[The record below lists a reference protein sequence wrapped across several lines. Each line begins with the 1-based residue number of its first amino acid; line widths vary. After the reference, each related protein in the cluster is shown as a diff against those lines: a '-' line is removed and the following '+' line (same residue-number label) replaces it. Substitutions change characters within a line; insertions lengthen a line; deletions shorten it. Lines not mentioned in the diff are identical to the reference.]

1 MPKGFHLLI
10 AAQFA
15 SALADNALLIVAIA
29 LLEVQG
35 LPGWWAPL
43 LKFSFVVSYVVLAPF
58 VGPLADALPK
68 AKLMAWM
75 NATKA
80 LGVIAM
86 CAGVHPALSFGVVGL
101 ASAAYAPAKYGLV
114 TEMVTADRLVAA
126 NGWIEVAVVAAVL
139 LGATFGG
146 FLVSDLV
153 GGVDSAVRAAFTESF
168 AIAGMTA
175 QPYAFSLLVLLVV
188 YAIAGVLNIG
198 IPDSGARYARGA
210 LDPREMVR
218 VFYRANRTLWRDRLG
233 GLSLAVTTTWWGV
246 AAALQFAV
254 LRWSVDTLGLTLA
267 QAAYLQAVVAIGV
280 VVGAVIAGHRVRIE
294 AVHRLLPVGIA
305 MGLVVLSVALIDSV
319 AVAIPALL
327 AVGAL
332 GGFLLVPMNAL
343 LQHRGYRL
351 LSAGHSIA
359 VQGFNE
365 NLSVL
370 CMLAIYTVVLAAGAP
385 IVTVMIGFGLLVS
398 AALAVLMMRF
408 RRATEAPVK
417 LASLAPVVAR
427 DASGLHELA
436 ASRGRSDVDRGHKH

>member
-1 MPKGFHLLI
+1 MPKGFHLLVV
-10 AAQFA
+10 AQVA

-43 LKFSFVVSYVVLAPF
+43 LKFFFVISYVVLAPF

-86 CAGVHPALSFGVVGL
+86 FAGVHPALSFGVVGF
-101 ASAAYAPAKYGLV
+101 AAAAYAPAKYGLV
-114 TEMVTADRLVAA
+114 TEMVGADRLVAA

-139 LGATFGG
+139 LGAMFGG
-146 FLVSDLV
+146 FLVSDLAS
-153 GGVDSAVRAAFTESF
+153 GVDNAVRAALAT
-168 AIAGMTA
+168 AGLTA
-175 QPYAFSLLVLLVV
+175 QPYAFSLLILLVV
-188 YAIAGVLNIG
+188 YAVAGVLNTG
-198 IPDSGARYARGA
+198 IPDSGARYPRSA
-210 LDPREMVR
+210 LDPREIVR
-218 VFYRANRTLWRDRLG
+218 VFYCANRTLWRDRLG
-233 GLSLAVTTTWWGV
+233 GLSLAVTTAWWGV
-246 AAALQFAV
+246 AATLQFAV
-254 LRWSVDTLGLTLA
+254 LRWSVDVLGLKLA

-280 VVGAVIAGHRVRIE
+280 VVGAGMAGHRIRIE
-294 AVHRLLPVGIA
+294 TVHRVLPVGIA

-319 AVAIPALL
+319 LVAIPVLL
-327 AVGAL
+327 VVGVL

-370 CMLAIYTVVLAAGAP
+370 VMLAVYTAVLAAGAP
-385 IVTVMIGFGLLVS
+385 IVPVMMGFGLSVS

-408 RRATEAPVK
+408 RR
-417 LASLAPVVAR
+417 
-427 DASGLHELA
+427 G
-436 ASRGRSDVDRGHKH
+436 